1 MSEKEQEQ
9 KQIQVTADDAV
20 LKGVYAN
27 GANVMFSPEEFI
39 IDFMNVFPPKGV
51 FTARVIM
58 SPGHMKRLL
67 LVLGENMKQYE
78 SKHGSISAAEEPEH
92 KIGFRTE

>member
-1 MSEKEQEQ
+1 MSEQEQ
-9 KQIQVTADDAV
+9 KQIQVSADDAM

-27 GANVMFSPEEFI
+27 GANVMFSPEEFVL
-39 IDFMNVFPPKGV
+39 DFMNVFPPKGV

-58 SPGHMKRLL
+58 SPGHMKRFIM
-67 LVLGENMKQYE
+67 VLSENMKKYE
-78 SKHGSISAAEEPEH
+78 EQNGSITPAAATEG

>member
-1 MSEKEQEQ
+1 MPEEEQ
-9 KQIQVTADDAV
+9 KQIQVTADDTV

-67 LVLGENMKQYE
+67 MVLSENMKQYE
-78 SKHGSISAAEEPEH
+78 SQHGAISAAAEPEH

>member
-1 MSEKEQEQ
+1 MSQEEQ
-9 KQIQVTADDAV
+9 KQIQVTADDSV

-58 SPGHMKRLL
+58 SPGHMKRLIM
-67 LVLGENMKQYE
+67 VLNENMKQYE
-78 SKHGSISAAEEPEH
+78 LKNGAISPAESPDH